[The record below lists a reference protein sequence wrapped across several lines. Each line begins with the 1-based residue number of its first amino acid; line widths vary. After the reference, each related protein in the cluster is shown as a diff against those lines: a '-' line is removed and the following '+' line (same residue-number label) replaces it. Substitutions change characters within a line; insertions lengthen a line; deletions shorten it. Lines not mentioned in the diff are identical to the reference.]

1 MTLFNQD
8 TQAVI
13 FGLQAQVVQ
22 RMLDFDFMC
31 GRKTPSVAAVVNP
44 SGTRTLTPFFGTQ
57 QVLVPVYRSSQEAF
71 EKHPQASVFIN
82 FASFRSAFDTTWDAL
97 DLPQV
102 KTVVVIAEGI
112 PERDTRKLAAK
123 ARKLNK
129 PFIGPATVGGLTAG
143 CFKVGNT
150 GGSLDALIDAKLYRP
165 GSVGFVSKSGGMS
178 NELFAMLSR
187 HTDGVCEGIAIGG
200 DRFPGTT
207 LFDHVMRYEKDPKIK
222 LIVVLGELGGTD
234 EYAIAE
240 AVASKNV
247 KKPVVAWVTGT
258 CAAMFATEVQF
269 GHAGAKSGSKKESAQ
284 EKNEALKK
292 AGVHVPKS
300 YDDFGELIQKVFEKH
315 VGPIPKQTATPP
327 TVPEDFAAALKK
339 NKVRR
344 PASMVSSIADDRGE
358 DVLYNGEPLT
368 DLLARNASLGDII
381 ALLWFK
387 KKLPS
392 WATQF
397 MEMTLKITADHGPAV
412 SGAHNAIVAS
422 RAGKDLVSCLASGLL
437 TIGPRFGGAIDDAA
451 RFWQAAVSQGK
462 TPKVFVEEMKA
473 KNVLIPGIGHRIKSV
488 QNPDARVTALKA
500 YAKKHF
506 PSTSHL
512 EFALAVEALTTQ
524 KKGSLILNV
533 DGCIAALFLDLF
545 DSCKEFTDDEKK
557 QLVDIGVLN
566 AFFALGRSIGMI
578 GHAIDQ
584 KRLQQPLYRHAWD
597 DVLYL

>member
-1 MTLFNQD
+1 MTLFDEN
-8 TQAVI
+8 TQAII
-13 FGLQAQVVQ
+13 FGMQAQVVQ

-44 SGTRTLTPFFGTQ
+44 SDTRMLAVFFGSK
-57 QVLVPVYRSSQEAF
+57 QVLVPVYASTKEAF
-71 EKHPQASVFIN
+71 QKHPVASVFIN

-102 KTVVVIAEGI
+102 LSVAVIAEGM
-112 PERDTRKLAAK
+112 PERDTRRLAAK
-123 ARKLNK
+123 AKKLSK

-143 CFKVGNT
+143 CFKIGNT
-150 GGSLDALIDAKLYRP
+150 GGAVDAMIDAKLYRS

-178 NELFAMLSR
+178 NELFNLLSH

-207 LFDHVMRYEKDPKIK
+207 LYDHVQRFEKDPKIK

-234 EYAIAE
+234 EYDIAD
-240 AVASKNV
+240 AVAKKKI

-258 CAAMFATEVQF
+258 CAALFATEVQF

-292 AGVHVPKS
+292 AGVFVPKS

-315 VGPIPKQTATPP
+315 VGKIPAETQNPP
-327 TVPEDFAAALKK
+327 VIPEDFSVAVKK
-339 NKVRR
+339 NRVRR
-344 PASMVSSIADDRGE
+344 PASIVSSISDDRGE
-358 DVLYNGEPLT
+358 DVLYHGETLT
-368 DLLARNASLGDII
+368 SLLERKASLGDVI

-387 KKLPS
+387 KKLPA
-392 WATQF
+392 WATEF

-451 RFWQAAVSQGK
+451 RYWQAAVSQGQA
-462 TPKVFVEEMKA
+462 PKAFVDEMKA
-473 KNVLIPGIGHRIKSV
+473 KNVLIPGIGHRVKSI
-488 QNPDARVTALKA
+488 QNPDARVAALKA
-500 YAKKHF
+500 YAQKHF
-506 PSTSHL
+506 PSTQHL
-512 EFALAVEALTTQ
+512 QFALDVEKLTTQ
-524 KKGSLILNV
+524 KKGNLILNV

-545 DSCKEFTDDEKK
+545 DSCPEFSGEEKR

-584 KRLQQPLYRHAWD
+584 KRLQQPLYRHDWD